1 MTDYEHFLPERR
13 METPRRRQHDHD
25 KDRGAMVRTIIQGLI
40 LAGVVGLVGMVIEQ
54 GRQQAISDSV
64 SRIQIATLQSQ
75 VADVQKALAGI
86 PDLSQRVTR
95 LETNQTEL
103 MRRQTREMAASDNR
117 LRIIRR
123 MLRSSCSSSV

>member
-1 MTDYEHFLPERR
+1 MT
-13 METPRRRQHDHD
+13 DHD

-40 LAGVVGLVGMVIEQ
+40 LAGVIGLVGMVIQQ

-86 PDLSQRVTR
+86 
-95 LETNQTEL
+95 
-103 MRRQTREMAASDNR
+103 MRSGQA
-117 LRIIRR
+117 
-123 MLRSSCSSSV
+123 